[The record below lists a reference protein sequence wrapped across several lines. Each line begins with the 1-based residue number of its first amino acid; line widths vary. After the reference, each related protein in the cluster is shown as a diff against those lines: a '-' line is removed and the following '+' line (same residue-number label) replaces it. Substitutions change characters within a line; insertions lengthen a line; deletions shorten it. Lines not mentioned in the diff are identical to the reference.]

1 MLFKTQL
8 SRLKYFVNIILKGEV
23 KVARDVQDRGRSTV
37 EKQASRIINTHL
49 YCEYISL
56 TDLNQNLFACTYL
69 TCPFSHWSLLHG
81 AGFDV

>member
-37 EKQASRIINTHL
+37 ENQASRIRNTHL